1 MAEGDV
7 IIEGL
12 GPNVP
17 TWSTE
22 KTLAEVKQILQKEN
36 VLTAQVIK
44 SIERLVKGDASSRK
58 QVVESTKQ
66 ASEKNTRA
74 TEKLAEVTKKGVEQD
89 RQSRGIFGN
98 IYKGIQDLVRQE
110 KLSDELQAKRNKI
123 LEDRLAQSYEKLG
136 ADPQNARIKAKFEM
150 VSKGTQDTGL
160 LGDPFQKTIKGLMGL
175 TVAAEGFNAFLG
187 QAFEDRF
194 NLTNEIRQTG
204 LFAGLD
210 TASTGLVQFS
220 QTVRDNN
227 FTLGQ
232 AAEFTKQFSRA
243 VGITGVD
250 AALQFVNAMAY
261 DRTLEDGKTALGMM
275 SRFGMDFRQ
284 VTLVSGEFLDSLK
297 SANLLGKL
305 NERQMQ
311 QGMEDFMEGVTATS
325 NVLKISLED
334 SAKMIADRLNRDD
347 ISAFLAL
354 MDPEKRKTATTA
366 LANVGLEDG
375 SALGEAIMKRI
386 AMGSQGF
393 LVSDQRAELMQ
404 TGQGAQLV
412 NLIEQVGAVADRG
425 GDVQGAMVEF
435 MKGAGQMVES
445 QQGSASAML
454 LIKENQ
460 GNLMK
465 IIPEIQ
471 RYTQTIAD
479 IDKGIT
485 PLGEDSLAQVAKD
498 DLQRK
503 SVVAVEGLVNTQ
515 MEAFGSNLQNF
526 NVQTERMQEKIQEI
540 GDDLAPAAAA
550 VTRGAGLV
558 SEGTRALANSILD
571 GAGFITST
579 INKATQGILDLT
591 GAGTSTNVGQE
602 MNKAGEALDEENI
615 TSQNNKNMQTGK
627 DLLQD
632 GGIGSFLKDSD
643 AANMYDEIISVLRQ
657 PQGTDITGEAKDLAS
672 LIGFNKYKDTF
683 GSNQEALLQAIAAIK
698 TTDEFK
704 SEGSQEKLSKL
715 VEEITKLNATFVT
728 TNRRTSQDKA
738 DAMNNENTV
747 DKSNLIGVMQ
757 ELISTLKSQ

>member
-44 SIERLVKGDASSRK
+44 SIESLVKGDASSRK

-123 LEDRLAQSYEKLG
+123 LEDRLTQSYEKLG
-136 ADPQNARIKAKFEM
+136 VDPQNARIKAKFEM

-210 TASTGLVQFS
+210 SASSGLVQFS
-220 QTVRDNN
+220 KTVRDNN

-250 AALQFVNAMAY
+250 AALEFVNSMAY

-275 SRFGMDFRQ
+275 KRFGMDFRQ

-435 MKGAGQMVES
+435 MKGASQMVDA
-445 QQGSASAML
+445 QQGSASAQL
-454 LIKENQ
+454 LIKDNV

-485 PLGEDSLAQVAKD
+485 PLGEDDLAQVTKD

-526 NVQTERMQEKIQEI
+526 NVQTEEMQKNIQQI

-550 VTRGAGLV
+550 VTRGAGLI

-571 GAGFITST
+571 GAGLITSV
-579 INKATQGILDLT
+579 INSAT
-591 GAGTSTNVGQE
+591 TSISESRIVKRSKVGQQI
-602 MNKAGEALDEENI
+602 NNAGEVLTEEVI
-615 TSQNNKNMQTGK
+615 EGNNKSMQTGK
-627 DLLQD
+627 DLLQE
-632 GGIGSFLKDSD
+632 GGVGSFLMDSD

-672 LIGFNKYKDTF
+672 LIGFGKYKDTF
-683 GSNQEALLQAIAAIK
+683 GANQEALLQAIAAIK

-704 SEGSQEKLSKL
+704 SEGSQEKLAKL

-728 TNRRTSQDKA
+728 TNRRTSQSKA
-738 DAMNNENTV
+738 DAINNENTA
-747 DKSNLIGVMQ
+747 DKDK
-757 ELISTLKSQ
+757 LISTMEQLIKEIRDQ

>member
-12 GPNVP
+12 GPGVP
-17 TWSTE
+17 QWSTE
-22 KTLAEVKQILQKEN
+22 KTLAEIKAILAKEN
-36 VLTAQVIK
+36 MLTSDVSKRIDNVAKGNAETVKVLRETVANERANQKATQKLTELTK
-44 SIERLVKGDASSRK
+44 SQIQE
-58 QVVESTKQ
+58 
-66 ASEKNTRA
+66 EKT
-74 TEKLAEVTKKGVEQD
+74 
-89 RQSRGIFGN
+89 SRGIFGN

-123 LEDRLAQSYEKLG
+123 LEDKLTQSYEKLG
-136 ADPQNARIKAKFEM
+136 VDPQNARIKAKFEM
-150 VSKGTQDTGL
+150 VSKGTQDTGTF
-160 LGDPFQKTIKGLMGL
+160 GDPFQKTIKGLMGL
-175 TVAAEGFNAFLG
+175 TVAAEGFDAFLG

-194 NLTNEIRQTG
+194 NLTNQIRQTG

-210 TASTGLVQFS
+210 TASSGLVQFS
-220 QTVRDNN
+220 QKIRDNN

-243 VGITGVD
+243 VGITGVE
-250 AALQFVNAMAY
+250 AALEFVNSMAY

-275 SRFGMDFRQ
+275 KRFGMDFRQ

-305 NERQMQ
+305 NERQMR

-412 NLIEQVGAVADRG
+412 NLIEQVGMVADRG

-435 MKGAGQMVES
+435 MKGASQMVEA
-445 QQGSASAML
+445 QQGSASAGL
-454 LIKENQ
+454 LIKDNV

-485 PLGEDSLAQVAKD
+485 APGEQDLAQVAKD

-526 NVQTERMQEKIQEI
+526 NVQTERMQENIQKI

-550 VTRGAGLV
+550 VTRGAGLI

-571 GAGFITST
+571 GAGLITSV
-579 INKATQGILDLT
+579 INSAT
-591 GAGTSTNVGQE
+591 TSISESRIVKRSKVGQQI
-602 MNKAGEALDEENI
+602 NNAGEVLTEEVI
-615 TSQNNKNMQTGK
+615 EGNNKSMQTGK

-632 GGIGSFLKDSD
+632 GGVGSFIMDSD

-672 LIGFNKYKDTF
+672 LIGFGKYKDTF
-683 GSNQEALLQAIAAIK
+683 GANQEALLQAIAAIK

-704 SEGSQEKLSKL
+704 SEGSQEKLAKL

-728 TNRRTSQDKA
+728 TNRRTSQSKA
-738 DAMNNENTV
+738 DAINNENTS
-747 DKSNLIGVMQ
+747 DKDK
-757 ELISTLKSQ
+757 LISTMEELIREIRNQ